1 VITLAHLA
9 HIFAGIIVLSTVIF
23 QNIRGK
29 YSATNL
35 LGLELGAIFWH
46 FVDALWIYLF
56 LFFYF
61 IG

>member
-1 VITLAHLA
+1 LLKVLYGNISKKYTVADHLG
-9 HIFAGIIVLSTVIF
+9 FS
-23 QNIRGK
+23 
-29 YSATNL
+29 
-35 LGLELGAIFWH
+35 LGAIFWH